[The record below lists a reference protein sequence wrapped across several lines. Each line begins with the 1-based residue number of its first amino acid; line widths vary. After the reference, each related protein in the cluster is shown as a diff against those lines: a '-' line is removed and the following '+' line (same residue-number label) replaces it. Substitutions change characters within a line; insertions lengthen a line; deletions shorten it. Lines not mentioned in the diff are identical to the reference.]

1 MAHAGEWFG
10 NVKTK
15 ELAQLKVSPEETG
28 GRRLEAELWLQPGG
42 AVLGEHVHDHLHER
56 FTVLEGELW
65 VVLDGERSVAG
76 PGTVVDVPPGR
87 AHDWSNHGAT
97 VAHVRVEVE
106 GQPPTVVRFTELI
119 EVVFGLANTGHTD
132 EAGKPTPLW
141 LAATA
146 TEYRDV
152 MRLTSPPAIVQRAVL
167 GPLAAVARRRGCDPR
182 AGWLHG
188 PGSPARVPAP
198 SAPPSHVVS

>member
-28 GRRLEAELWLQPGG
+28 GRRLEAELWLEPGG

-56 FTVLEGELW
+56 FTVLDGELM

-87 AHDWSNHGAT
+87 SHDWSNHGAT
-97 VAHVRVEVE
+97 VAHGLGHGGEVAALT
-106 GQPPTVVRFTELI
+106 QPREDQLD
-119 EVVFGLANTGHTD
+119 GWGRGGH
-132 EAGKPTPLW
+132 L
-141 LAATA
+141 
-146 TEYRDV
+146 
-152 MRLTSPPAIVQRAVL
+152 
-167 GPLAAVARRRGCDPR
+167 
-182 AGWLHG
+182 
-188 PGSPARVPAP
+188 
-198 SAPPSHVVS
+198 